1 MTIESCTQCIAL
13 IFELPLFVFFY
24 QGFREA
30 CEKGPM
36 IGQKLTGV
44 LIRLQDG
51 MHHMV
56 DSSDLA
62 FRLAAIGALK
72 EGRY

>member
-1 MTIESCTQCIAL
+1 
-13 IFELPLFVFFY
+13 
-24 QGFREA
+24 
-30 CEKGPM
+30 M

-72 EGRY
+72 EGRYHALIGL